1 MNSIILLNILS
12 KAPIPPM
19 PPRNKWGI
27 VGDTILLILWA
38 LAAVTGKIN

>member
-1 MNSIILLNILS
+1 MNSIMLLNILS
-12 KAPIPPM
+12 KATIPPM
-19 PPRNKWGI
+19 TSRNKWGL

>member
-1 MNSIILLNILS
+1 MNSIMLLNILS
-12 KAPIPPM
+12 KAPM

-38 LAAVTGKIN
+38 LSAVAGKIK

>member
-1 MNSIILLNILS
+1 MNSIMLLNILS

-19 PPRNKWGI
+19 PQRNKRRGI
-27 VGDTILLILWA
+27 GDTILLILWA